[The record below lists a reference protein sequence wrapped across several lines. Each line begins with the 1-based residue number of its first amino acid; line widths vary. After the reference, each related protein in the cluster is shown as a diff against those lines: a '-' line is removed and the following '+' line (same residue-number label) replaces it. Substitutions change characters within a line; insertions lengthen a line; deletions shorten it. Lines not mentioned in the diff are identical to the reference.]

1 MLTLTHQ
8 TYTVE
13 YNRNGTPKIGF
24 VVGRLTSSSN
34 ERFVANAGNAKTLER
49 LSSGKDEPIGRVGWV
64 SGGDG
69 GRNLFT
75 FEERA
80 NL

>member
-1 MLTLTHQ
+1 MLTLTYQ

-13 YNRNGTPKIGF
+13 YNRNGTPRIGF
-24 VVGRLTSSSN
+24 IVGRLTSSN
-34 ERFVANAGNAKTLER
+34 ERFVANTGNAKTLEQ
-49 LSSGKDEPIGRVGWV
+49 LSSGKDEPIGRIGWV

-69 GRNLFT
+69 ERNVFT